1 MLHEL
6 KRAAVPL
13 FTAGAVIAAMVSCTA
28 SPSYYRAEDA
38 PKAPPRDKITVT
50 IYDRGNI
57 PSSEGTIENNKIT
70 KWIND
75 AGLVEA
81 RFVAVPRTQS
91 EQKLNALFASGEA
104 PDLILEYAPQVKNT
118 LIDRKLLRPID
129 DMIEKYST
137 TYKQLLTEY
146 PVLRKAGTGADGK
159 LYQFGRINETIPIR
173 GLFIRADWLKKLHLA
188 VPTTTEELYTVAKA
202 FTEQDPDGNGRND
215 TYGIALSYNSGAV
228 LSEIFGV
235 TYPDF
240 VVRDGELV
248 HGWDHIEALTAFKR
262 KLYSEGLADREFL
275 SDKNGAR
282 AKQDFLNNRIGIY
295 MDQFN
300 VPITFYTD
308 TYAPLKRNVPNA
320 ELMVIPYPATPVGRF
335 NSIFVNPIQMTAVV
349 NAETKHPEA
358 VMKYVDFAASEKFMK
373 TMYYG
378 FEGVHSKTE
387 PGKCPVVTDLDK
399 WRTEFNYATGD
410 FAMLASPIL
419 AGNCYYGTEKLD
431 PHDPLQRDVKN
442 MFELNSA
449 YVDFSL
455 PFAGPT
461 SSEQM
466 PQLPKELQAIL
477 NATKNQVDVDSG
489 DIWIK
494 AIVTPDYTPEQA
506 KRDAIAVWEQA
517 GGKQVDEWYR
527 NFFAHD
533 KDSIIL
539 TKDIYSIFKEQ
550 RIEQGK

>member
-13 FTAGAVIAAMVSCTA
+13 LAAGVMIVALASCTA
-28 SPSYYRAEDA
+28 SPSYYGAVDA
-38 PKAPPRDKITVT
+38 PKTSTRDKITVT

-75 AGLVEA
+75 AGLVKA
-81 RFVAVPRTQS
+81 RFVAVPRSQS

-104 PDLILEYAPQVKNT
+104 PDLILEYAPQIKDT

-137 TYKQLLTEY
+137 TYKQLLTQY
-146 PVLRKAGTGADGK
+146 PVLRKAGTAADGK
-159 LYQFGRINETIPIR
+159 LYQFGRINETIPTR
-173 GLFIRADWLKKLHLA
+173 GLFIRADWLKKLHLS
-188 VPTTTEELYTVAKA
+188 VPTTTEELYMVAKA

-215 TYGIALSYNSGAV
+215 TYGIALSYNSGYV
-228 LSEIFGV
+228 LSEMFGV

-248 HGWDHIEALTAFKR
+248 HGWDNIEALTAFKR
-262 KLYSEGLADREFL
+262 KLYSEGLVDREFL

-282 AKQDFLNNRIGIY
+282 AKQDFLNDRIGIY

-335 NSIFVNPIQMTAVV
+335 NSVFVNPIQMTAVV

-419 AGNCYYGTEKLD
+419 AGNCYYATEKLSPRD
-431 PHDPLQRDVKN
+431 PMQREIKS
-442 MFELNSA
+442 MFELNSE
-449 YVDFSL
+449 YVDLSL
-455 PFAGPT
+455 PIAGPT
-461 SSEQM
+461 NSEQM

-477 NATKNQVDVDSG
+477 TGTKNQVDVDSG

-506 KRDAIAVWEQA
+506 KRDAIAAWEQA
-517 GGKQVDEWYR
+517 GGRQVDDWYR
-527 NFFAHD
+527 NFYAHD

-550 RIEQGK
+550 RAAQGK